1 MNARKLL
8 SETRAFCIAIRDAAY
23 GWIDDRCP
31 TMAASVAFY
40 TAFSLAPTL
49 IIVIAVAGAFFGEE
63 AVRGQLFAQIKGI
76 VGPEGAAAI
85 QAMVANAWSARGT
98 ALIPIVSVAVTA
110 IGATATFAEL
120 NSALNTIWRYQG
132 PPDQPVWRGL
142 VRVRLI
148 SFALVVGVAFLLIV
162 LLVVDAA
169 LAFVGE
175 YLFTDG
181 SVTAVL
187 LDWAR
192 RLVSLALLGSAF
204 AILLKVLP
212 SARVKWRDIALGAI
226 TASILFAGGKRLF
239 GLYLSTAGTANTFGA
254 AGALAVVLMWLFYSA
269 AVFLFGAEL
278 TAIWARRREALRRQE
293 AGLPPAHVQQPHTP
307 NELPRRSE
315 EAGTP
320 PPSATSETPGAK
332 DPAPGA

>member
-1 MNARKLL
+1 MNLRNLPGEAG
-8 SETRAFCIAIRDAAY
+8 AFCVAIRDAVV

-31 TMAASVAFY
+31 TMAASVAFF

-49 IIVIAVAGAFFGEE
+49 LIVIAIAGAFFGED

-76 VGPEGAAAI
+76 VGAEGAAAI
-85 QAMVANAWSARGT
+85 QAMVANAWRANGT
-98 ALIPIVSVAVTA
+98 ALIPIVSVVVTA

-132 PPDQPVWRGL
+132 PPDQPVWKGL

-148 SFALVVGVAFLLIV
+148 SFALVIGVAFLLIV

-175 YLFTDG
+175 YLLADG
-181 SVTAVL
+181 SASAIL
-187 LDWAR
+187 LDWTR
-192 RLVSLALLGSAF
+192 RILSLALLASAF

-212 SARVKWRDIALGAI
+212 SARVRWRDIALGAI
-226 TASILFAGGKRLF
+226 TAALLFAGGKRLF

-278 TAIWARRREALRRQE
+278 TAIWARRRDALRKQA
-293 AGLPPAHVQQPHTP
+293 AGLPASDAHNLHTP
-307 NELPRRSE
+307 HELPRRSE
-315 EAGTP
+315 EEAVDRCP
-320 PPSATSETPGAK
+320 H
-332 DPAPGA
+332 